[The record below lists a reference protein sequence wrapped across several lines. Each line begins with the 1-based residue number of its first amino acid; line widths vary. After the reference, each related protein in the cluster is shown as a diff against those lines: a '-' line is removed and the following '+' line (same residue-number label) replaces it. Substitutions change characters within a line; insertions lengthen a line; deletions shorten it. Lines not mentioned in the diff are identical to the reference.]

1 MGALVKHLT
10 RKEPFYVRCI
20 KPNEVKSSSL
30 FDDERVRHQVCYL
43 GLVENVRVRR
53 AGFVYR
59 QKYSVFLN
67 RYKMISQYTWP
78 NYRGGSDK
86 DGVRTI
92 MDEHK
97 FASDV
102 KYGHTKIFIRSP
114 KTLFALENARN
125 ELIPGIVTLLQKQ
138 WRGYLCREQYK
149 KIKAAVK
156 IKRYYRKYKMQTYV
170 ETLQQKFRGAR
181 NMRDY
186 GKSIMWPAPPPAC
199 RNIVTT
205 LRAAHRRWRAWMVL
219 NKIPKAEWPQLRL
232 KINAASVLRKR
243 PEWGQSRK
251 WEGNYLAKSNENPN
265 YALFNMSVN
274 NLKNTDLFKEI
285 LFSSYILKFNKYN
298 KCAER
303 VIVITDHSIYKMDN
317 CKFKS
322 MKQGIPIQEVSLLFY

>member
-1 MGALVKHLT
+1 M
-10 RKEPFYVRCI
+10 R
-20 KPNEVKSSSL
+20 
-30 FDDERVRHQVCYL
+30 
-43 GLVENVRVRR
+43 
-53 AGFVYR
+53 
-59 QKYSVFLN
+59 
-67 RYKMISQYTWP
+67 
-78 NYRGGSDK
+78 
-86 DGVRTI
+86 
-92 MDEHK
+92 
-97 FASDV
+97 
-102 KYGHTKIFIRSP
+102 
-114 KTLFALENARN
+114 
-125 ELIPGIVTLLQKQ
+125 
-138 WRGYLCREQYK
+138 
-149 KIKAAVK
+149 
-156 IKRYYRKYKMQTYV
+156 TYV

-186 GKSIMWPAPPPAC
+186 GKSIMWLAPPPAC

-322 MKQGIPIQEVSLLFY
+322 MKQGIPIQEIKGISVTSGQDQLIVIHTNLGNDFVMSLVTDTKQDRVGELIGILCTRYYQLRNLYLTVTVENSFGCVLGKKTRVLKVQVTPETHVPTFKNHSGNILYMLPSSYAVLDTNNHNTHMTKVY